1 MATECTP
8 EEYKIAVEVT
18 KVTDPMTGKDVYNVP
33 EPYQRDT
40 SDTCDYS
47 PPQVS
52 LSISG
57 NKLYAS
63 VRKGSSDVAGY
74 TLYVN
79 GVEQSGISLGG
90 DGAVNGFTLK
100 SDQTLKFVVTDTAG
114 YSATAEIVTKTV
126 PASGSS
132 SNSDK
137 TKEHSSTS
145 DKTKEH

>member
-1 MATECTP
+1 M
-8 EEYKIAVEVT
+8 
-18 KVTDPMTGKDVYNVP
+18 
-33 EPYQRDT
+33 
-40 SDTCDYS
+40 
-47 PPQVS
+47 
-52 LSISG
+52 
-57 NKLYAS
+57 
-63 VRKGSSDVAGY
+63 AGY

-100 SDQTLKFVVTDTAG
+100 SDQTLKFVVTDAAG

-126 PASGSS
+126 PASGST
-132 SNSDK
+132 SDK